1 MTVNPLFR
9 ATALGLA
16 CGGRAA
22 VGPATVA
29 LTARPRP
36 RWAPLVGVVALGE
49 LVADQL
55 PQAPSRLEPLGL
67 GARVVSGAVSG
78 GLLARRQSG
87 PMLVAAVLAGAA
99 AAGGAHAGA
108 VWRAWALVRLG
119 RDTPGALVEDV
130 LVLGLAAAAA
140 RG

>member
-1 MTVNPLFR
+1 MPINPLLR

-16 CGGRAA
+16 CGGRAT

-36 RWAPLVGVVALGE
+36 RWAPLVGALVLGE

-55 PQAPSRLEPLGL
+55 PQAPSRLEPAGL

-78 GLLARRQSG
+78 GLLARRRSG
-87 PMLVAAVLAGAA
+87 SVLVAAVLAGAA

-108 VWRAWALVRLG
+108 VWRAWASVRLG
-119 RDTPGALVEDV
+119 HDAPGALVEDV